1 MEKIKN
7 IEKIEKAI
15 EIIARLNNTEIT
27 KELSWNWSP
36 FRESYRYFDSF
47 NREYKGTITKKGNIV
62 VKVFPA
68 KIEKRLNLFEGKREY
83 IISGEKIYRK
93 TDLEIISDFILEFL
107 KRRNFDLSGN
117 RVLKVKNGKKIEM
130 IVDNHIGVIEVI
142 RTKPVFEFRLKDDET
157 ERPYFCA
164 PRHQYIFK
172 VKNLIELDK
181 DEDILIDYEESEIAT
196 ASFSPIALIRRA
208 IYGFGSYNL
217 RGFYSDEGLFPE
229 LKHGIRQTVYGNL
242 AGSIV
247 GASVFVRVAERLK
260 DNTWYTLASGI
271 LAFIRAPAE
280 IYFMRKSLKLTEKF
294 PSSMV
299 QKFFDKGKIKEI
311 YESKEIRTWR
321 NFERKIFDIFKKK
334 KDFIY
339 LTESYSNIK
348 FQIYKLVENGNTEE
362 IYMTLKDKFN
372 LSSEELKDLK
382 YFVGHLKVIDINKIV
397 EEIKREIRHLY
408 EKRILKIGGEYIFF
422 KYIDE
427 IFKENLVRLPVNKAF
442 KFLNDRLKD
451 EERDPTKEEIS
462 NFISASKRRIEPFRF
477 LDLFTFFSLFLMGY
491 FATFSKGLKDIT
503 ILIYYIFYGA
513 ITNIIVAAVNRYGGQ
528 VGLQYLFKGLENAPN
543 ITSAADAWNE
553 YNSHIMRLWAVFSS
567 IGMVVGI
574 LGKVFSNVTNGISR
588 YFVEGCALI
597 LYVMAIREWFLYYHN
612 LEQKSKMG
620 E

>member
-1 MEKIKN
+1 MRKNKN

-15 EIIARLNNTEIT
+15 EFIGKFNNTKIIKEIA
-27 KELSWNWSP
+27 WNWNP
-36 FRESYRYFDSF
+36 FFDNYRYFDLF
-47 NREYKGTITKKGNIV
+47 NREYKGTMTRNGDII

-68 KIEKRLNLFEGKREY
+68 KIEKMLNFAEGKKEY
-83 IISGEKIYRK
+83 VIRGEKIYRK
-93 TDLEIISDFILEFL
+93 TDLEIVSNFILEFL
-107 KRRNFDLSGN
+107 KRRNFG
-117 RVLKVKNGKKIEM
+117 VLNMRSLKIKNGKKIEL
-130 IVDNHIGVIEVI
+130 VFDNHIGEIEVV
-142 RTKPVFEFRLKDDET
+142 RTKPFFEFRLKDKEP
-157 ERPYFCA
+157 ERPYFCT
-164 PRHQYIFK
+164 PHHQYIFK
-172 VKNLIELDK
+172 VKNLIEMGK
-181 DEDILIDYEESEIAT
+181 NEDILIDYEESEIAT
-196 ASFSPIALIRRA
+196 TSFSPFALIRRA

-229 LKHGIRQTVYGNL
+229 VKHGIRQTVYGNL

-280 IYFMRKSLKLTEKF
+280 IYFMKKSLKLTANF

-299 QKFFDKGKIKEI
+299 QKFFEKGKIKEI

-321 NFERKIFDIFKKK
+321 NFEREIFNIFKNKE
-334 KDFIY
+334 DFIY
-339 LTESYSNIK
+339 LAEKYSNVK
-348 FQIYKLVENGNTEE
+348 FQIYKLVANGKNEE
-362 IYMTLKDKFN
+362 IYKILKDEFN
-372 LSSEELKDLK
+372 FSDEEVERLK
-382 YFVGHLKVIDINKIV
+382 YFVRHLKVIDVNRIV
-397 EEIKREIRHLY
+397 EEIKREISHLY
-408 EKRILKIGGEYIFF
+408 ESKILKAGGEYMFF

-427 IFKENLVRLPVNKAF
+427 IFKENLVRQPVNKAF

-462 NFISASKRRIEPFRF
+462 NFISTSKRRIEPFRF
-477 LDLFTFFSLFLMGY
+477 LDLFTFISLFLMGY
-491 FATFSKGLKDIT
+491 FATFSRGLKDIT

-567 IGMVVGI
+567 IGMVIGI

-597 LYVMAIREWFLYYHN
+597 LYVMAIREWFLYYHD
-612 LEQKSKMG
+612 LEKRSKMG